1 MTDPAG
7 EIFRPLASRPELWLC
22 FCVVG
27 NTVFKIWRGRRVGLS
42 LTLCYV
48 LLANALFSASL
59 GAQDEIAQADP
70 LRLAALSSICRPD
83 AGETDQGRPST
94 PAHHQADCTLC
105 CGACPMGGCASLA
118 VGSCAGFGLHPIQ
131 ARALSLVAAAAS
143 LLGGRRLYPSDT
155 LSQAPPALA

>member
-1 MTDPAG
+1 MTDPVG

-27 NTVFKIWRGRRVGLS
+27 STVFKIWRGRRIGLS
-42 LTLCYV
+42 LMLCYV

-59 GAQDEIAQADP
+59 GAQWDIALADP

-83 AGETDQGRPST
+83 AGATDQGRPSA

-105 CGACPMGGCASLA
+105 CGACPMGGCTSLA
-118 VGSCAGFGLHPIQ
+118 VGSCPGFSLPSVQ
-131 ARALSLVAAAAS
+131 ARVPSLVTALAS
-143 LLGGRRLYPSDT
+143 PLGGRRLYPSDS